1 MIAPTLHIEAPPV
14 YGLNMT
20 SNNGRPER
28 DEAGGPRAMSRVLK
42 LMSVLA
48 KAPEGL
54 SLTDLASALNTAKS
68 TLLASLKPLAADDF
82 LVIEGNLYRL
92 GPRAFRLAAEISSA
106 WSLPRTLRGYL
117 RTLAESSGESVGL
130 AVLDTE
136 MRRSVYVDVIESSRP
151 VRYALKLGMSGPL
164 HSTAAG
170 RVLLAHQPQDYLESF
185 LKSGKLTAFTTRTTT
200 DVKALREQ
208 LDEVRQSGYWL
219 SIGESIEDSAAIA
232 APVFGPNGEVLAA
245 LTIGAP
251 SDRMQAN
258 VDALRSNLLEV
269 AAHASGRG
277 DG

>member
-1 MIAPTLHIEAPPV
+1 
-14 YGLNMT
+14 
-20 SNNGRPER
+20 
-28 DEAGGPRAMSRVLK
+28 MSRVLK

-54 SLTDLASALNTAKS
+54 SLTDLAAALNTAKS

-117 RTLAESSGESVGL
+117 RTLAEESGESVGL
-130 AVLDTE
+130 AVLDAE
-136 MRRSVYVDVIESSRP
+136 MRRTVYVDVIESQRP

-200 DVKALREQ
+200 DIKALRGQ
-208 LDEVRQSGYWL
+208 LEEVRRNGYWL

-232 APVFGPNGEVLAA
+232 APVFGPNGEILAA
-245 LTIGAP
+245 LAIGAP

-258 VDALRSNLLEV
+258 LDALRSNLLEV

-277 DG
+277 ED

>member
-1 MIAPTLHIEAPPV
+1 MSTADNKKDTDA
-14 YGLNMT
+14 
-20 SNNGRPER
+20 S
-28 DEAGGPRAMSRVLK
+28 GPRAMSRVIK

-54 SLTDLASALNTAKS
+54 SLTDLASALDTAKS
-68 TLLASLKPLAADDF
+68 TLLASLRPLAADDF
-82 LVIEGNLYRL
+82 LVAEGNLYRL

-117 RTLAESSGESVGL
+117 RTLADRSHESVGL

-136 MRRSVYVDVIESSRP
+136 MRRIVYVDVIESPRP
-151 VRYALKLGMSGPL
+151 VRYALKIGTSGPL

-170 RVLLAHQPQDYLESF
+170 RVLLAHQPKEYQHAF
-185 LKSGKLTAFTTRTTT
+185 LKTGKLTAFTSRTTT
-200 DVKALREQ
+200 DVKKLTAQ
-208 LDEVRQSGYWL
+208 LEEVRHDGYWL

-251 SDRMQAN
+251 SDRLQAN
-258 VDALRSNLLEV
+258 VEEMRAALLEV
-269 AAHASGRG
+269 AAHASGSA
-277 DG
+277 DA